1 MNKTIDQMLNRPRIA
16 LIFIAFVSLCAL
28 SFAYMSEY
36 FFGLQPCVLCIYQRV
51 PFFIV
56 LMIGFFGFVIHQNR
70 ICLLALGLSA
80 LAFFVN
86 TGIAVFHSG
95 VERKMWEGTDAC
107 GGADISTMTSL
118 ADLKA
123 SILAAPV
130 SRCDEM
136 PWDFLGLSM
145 ANYNVIFCFILGIY
159 CLIALRNGLKN
170 DTE

>member
-16 LIFIAFVSLCAL
+16 LIFIAFISLCAL
-28 SFAYMSEY
+28 SFAYISEY

-123 SILAAPV
+123 SILAARNEVDAV
-130 SRCDEM
+130 SRRSMTQTCLV
-136 PWDFLGLSM
+136 PFGLFPASCFVCFAGLS
-145 ANYNVIFCFILGIY
+145 
-159 CLIALRNGLKN
+159 
-170 DTE
+170 